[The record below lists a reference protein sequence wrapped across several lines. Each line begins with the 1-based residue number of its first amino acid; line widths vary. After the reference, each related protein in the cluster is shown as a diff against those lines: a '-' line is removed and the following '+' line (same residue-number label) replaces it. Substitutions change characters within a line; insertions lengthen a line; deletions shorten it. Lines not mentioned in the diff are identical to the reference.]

1 MHAAASGGTFYRPGD
16 IKTGGAMQWAG
27 GRRSGNI
34 EDRRGMTPIAIGGV
48 GGIVLLLIALFF
60 GVNPSDIVDTTT
72 QPPVNAGNSAA
83 DDQTK
88 DFIATVLA
96 YTEDTWTD
104 IFARGG
110 RTYREPK
117 LVLFTGAVDSACGF
131 AQAAVGPFYCPEDE
145 KVYLDTSFFQDL
157 RDRFQAPGDFA
168 QAYVIAHEIGHHVQN
183 QLGITDQVDTF
194 RQRANRAQANHASVM
209 LELQADCLAGVWAN
223 HTERMQ
229 QSSMREFLEN
239 GDIDEALRAASMIGD
254 DRLQMQAQGYVVP
267 ESFTHGTAE
276 QRSRWFKQG
285 FESGQ
290 ISGCNTFRSN
300 TP

>member
-1 MHAAASGGTFYRPGD
+1 
-16 IKTGGAMQWAG
+16 MQWAG

-72 QPPVNAGNSAA
+72 QPTVNAGNSAA

-96 YTEDTWTD
+96 YTEDTWKD
-104 IFARGG
+104 IFARSG

-183 QLGITDQVDTF
+183 QLGITEQVE
-194 RQRANRAQANHASVM
+194 RNRSNRNSVR
-209 LELQADCLAGVWAN
+209 LELQADCLAGVWASHN
-223 HTERMQ
+223 RNI
-229 QSSMREFLEN
+229 LDP
-239 GDIDEALRAASMIGD
+239 GDIDEALGAASMIGD
-254 DRLQMQAQGYVVP
+254 DRLQMESRGYVAP
-267 ESFTHGTAE
+267 ESFTHGTSE
-276 QRSRWFKQG
+276 QRSRWFKTG
-285 FESGQ
+285 FEKGAVS
-290 ISGCNTFRSN
+290 SCNTFNVRN
-300 TP
+300 P